1 MNAMTVAVDLA
12 KDVFEV
18 AVANRAGRIVERKR
32 VTRRQLAHFIDA
44 LPAGTTV
51 VMEACGPYVRR
62 NSTDR
67 TDVEGVLEAN
77 RCGGIHPVAVKRVEQ
92 QMLHRMRAQ
101 WQATRTARLK
111 CDAGRVAR
119 MRRAPRRGGAHGA
132 EADSTGARGPDARAA
147 RRDERDHR
155 AVTRGRAVFGS
166 ARRRDRDAQEE

>member
-1 MNAMTVAVDLA
+1 
-12 KDVFEV
+12 
-18 AVANRAGRIVERKR
+18 

-119 MRRAPRRGGAHGA
+119 MRRAPRRGARTALKRIPPVLADPTLGLPA
-132 EADSTGARGPDARAA
+132 EMSAIIALSLEDVRSLEARVAA
-147 RRDERDHR
+147 IEM
-155 AVTRGRAVFGS
+155 
-166 ARRRDRDAQEE
+166 RRRSD